1 VSGPDVEVPGVLGRI
16 CASVRQR
23 LEATAETRC
32 GAAFE
37 AAVAS
42 ARPRG
47 EAFAAALAA
56 SPGPNV
62 IAECK
67 RTSPSKG
74 RLCEDYDP
82 AVIATAYAAGGAAAI
97 SVLTEPEFFEG
108 DLAHLRTVRH
118 AVETPVLRKDF
129 MLDRSQLAE
138 ARAAGADAV
147 LLIVAALDDGML
159 RSLHAE
165 ASDLGLAAL
174 VEVHDER
181 ELDRA
186 IAAGATIIGV
196 NNRDLRSLE
205 TDPTTAKRLAPRIP
219 AEAIA
224 VCESGLRTPEDL
236 ARFTA
241 VGYRGF
247 LVGETLM
254 RSGDPAT
261 ALRRLR
267 GEVP

>member
-1 VSGPDVEVPGVLGRI
+1 LTPPRAEIPGVLGRI
-16 CASVRQR
+16 CTSVRQR
-23 LEATAETRC
+23 LEATADTRT
-32 GAAFE
+32 GRAFDASVAA
-37 AAVAS
+37 AD
-42 ARPRG
+42 PRG
-47 EAFAAALAA
+47 TAFAAALAS
-56 SPGPNV
+56 SPGSAV

-82 AVIATAYAAGGAAAI
+82 VAIATAYAAGGAAAI

-108 DLAHLRTVRH
+108 DLAHLRAVRH
-118 AVETPVLRKDF
+118 AVETPVLRKS
-129 MLDRSQLAE
+129 LLEE
-138 ARAAGADAV
+138 A
-147 LLIVAALDDGML
+147 DG
-159 RSLHAE
+159 H
-165 ASDLGLAAL
+165 GLAAL

-205 TDPTTAKRLAPRIP
+205 TDPTTAERLAPRIP
-219 AEAIA
+219 PEAIA

-236 ARFTA
+236 ARFSTL
-241 VGYRGF
+241 GYRGF

-254 RSGDPAT
+254 RSDDPAA

>member
-1 VSGPDVEVPGVLGRI
+1 MPAGVEIPGVLGRI
-16 CASVRQR
+16 CASVRSR
-23 LEATAETRC
+23 LAATAESRR
-32 GAAFE
+32 GEAFE
-37 AAVAS
+37 SAVAS

-47 EAFAAALAA
+47 AAFAAALAE

-74 RLCEDYDP
+74 RLREEYDP
-82 AVIATAYAAGGAAAI
+82 VAIATAYASGGAAAI

-108 DLAHLRTVRH
+108 DLAHLRAVRH

-129 MLDRSQLAE
+129 MLDRSQIAE

-147 LLIVAALDDGML
+147 LLIVAALDDRTL
-159 RSLHAE
+159 RSLLEE
-165 ASDLGLAAL
+165 ADGHGLAAL
-174 VEVHDER
+174 VEVHDET

-186 IAAGATIIGV
+186 IAAGATIVGV

-205 TDPTTAKRLAPRIP
+205 TDPATAERLAARIP
-219 AEAIA
+219 TGAIA
-224 VCESGLRTPEDL
+224 VCESGLRTREDL
-236 ARFTA
+236 GRFA
-241 VGYRGF
+241 ALGYRGF

-254 RSGDPAT
+254 RSDDPASE
-261 ALRRLR
+261 LRRLR
-267 GEVP
+267 GEGP

>member
-1 VSGPDVEVPGVLGRI
+1 LTPPRAEIPGVLGRI
-16 CASVRQR
+16 CTSVRQR
-23 LEATAETRC
+23 LEATADTRT
-32 GAAFE
+32 GRAFA
-37 AAVAS
+37 AAVA
-42 ARPRG
+42 AADPRG
-47 EAFAAALAA
+47 TAFAAALAS
-56 SPGPNV
+56 SPGPAV

-82 AVIATAYAAGGAAAI
+82 AAIATAYAAGGAAAI
-97 SVLTEPEFFEG
+97 SVLTEPAFFEG
-108 DLAHLRTVRH
+108 DLGHLHAVRH
-118 AVETPVLRKDF
+118 AVEIPVLRKDF
-129 MLDRSQLAE
+129 MLERSQLEE

-147 LLIVAALDDGML
+147 LLIVAALDDGTL
-159 RSLHAE
+159 RSLHAA

-205 TDPTTAKRLAPRIP
+205 TDPTTAERLSPRIP
-219 AEAIA
+219 PEAIA
-224 VCESGLRTPEDL
+224 VCESGLRAPEDL
-236 ARFTA
+236 ARFSTL
-241 VGYRGF
+241 GYRGF

-254 RSGDPAT
+254 RSDDSAA

-267 GEVP
+267 GEAP